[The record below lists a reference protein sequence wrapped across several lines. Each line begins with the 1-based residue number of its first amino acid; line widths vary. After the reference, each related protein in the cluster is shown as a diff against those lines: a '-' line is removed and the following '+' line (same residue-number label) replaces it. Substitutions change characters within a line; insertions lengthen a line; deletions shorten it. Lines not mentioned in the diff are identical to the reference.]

1 MRHRMWTVTLT
12 CVLLLLSHPTAAHHS
27 VGGQFD
33 VSRKTTLT
41 GTVVRVE
48 WRNPHPHVVLDV
60 KGASGTAQWEL
71 LTHPTAML
79 LEMGINK
86 GLLAGK
92 PGETVTAV
100 VHPAL
105 NGRRTG
111 WVARL
116 TYSDGRVLVLFEP

>member
-1 MRHRMWTVTLT
+1 MRRGKWIATLT
-12 CVLLLLSHPTAAHHS
+12 CVMVLSHPTVAHHS

-33 VSRKTTLT
+33 VSKRITLA

-48 WRNPHPHVVLDV
+48 WRKPDPHVVLDV
-60 KGASGTAQWEL
+60 KGTSGTVQWEL

-79 LEMGINK
+79 LEMGVNK

-92 PGETVTAV
+92 PGETVTAI

-105 NGRRTG
+105 SGRRMG

-116 TYSDGRVLVLFEP
+116 TYSDGRVLVLYEP

>member
-1 MRHRMWTVTLT
+1 MRQGIRLATLT
-12 CVLLLLSHPTAAHHS
+12 CVVVLSHPVAAHHS

-33 VSRKTTLT
+33 VSKSMSLA

-48 WRNPHPHVVLDV
+48 WRNPHPLIVLEV
-60 KGASGTAQWEL
+60 KDSAGTALWEL
-71 LTHPTAML
+71 LTQPPAVL
-79 LEMGINK
+79 LELGINK

-92 PGETVTAV
+92 PGETITAI

-105 NGRRTG
+105 NGRRMG

-116 TYSDGRVLVLFEP
+116 TYPDGRVLVLFEP

>member
-1 MRHRMWTVTLT
+1 MRQGLWIATLT
-12 CVLLLLSHPTAAHHS
+12 CVVLLSHPAAAHHS

-33 VSRKTTLT
+33 VSKAMTLT
-41 GTVVRVE
+41 GTVVRVD
-48 WRNPHPHVVLDV
+48 WRNPHPLVVLEV
-60 KGASGTAQWEL
+60 KEPAGTVQWDL
-71 LTHPTAML
+71 LTQPPAVL
-79 LEMGINK
+79 LELGVNK

-105 NGRRTG
+105 NGRRMG

-116 TYSDGRVLVLFEP
+116 TYPDGRVLVLYEP

>member
-1 MRHRMWTVTLT
+1 MLQAMRVAVFT
-12 CVLLLLSHPTAAHHS
+12 CVLLLSHPAAAHHS

-33 VSRKTTLT
+33 VSKTMTLT
-41 GTVVRVE
+41 GTVVRVD
-48 WRNPHPHVVLDV
+48 WRNPHPNIVLDV
-60 KGASGTAQWEL
+60 KGTSGTVQWEL

-79 LEMGINK
+79 LEMGVNK

-92 PGETVTAV
+92 PGQTVTAI

-105 NGRRTG
+105 SGRRMG

-116 TYSDGRVLVLFEP
+116 TYSDGRVLVLYEP